1 MPLLNRKK
9 NHYCTSRNELENE
22 ARKYIVN
29 KIERW
34 MRYFTQISDV
44 EGCRDFF
51 DFLIL
56 TKTSQK

>member
-9 NHYCTSRNELENE
+9 NHNCTSRNGLENE

-29 KIERW
+29 KSGRW

-44 EGCRDFF
+44 EGCRDFL
-51 DFLIL
+51 DFFYLN
-56 TKTSQK
+56 